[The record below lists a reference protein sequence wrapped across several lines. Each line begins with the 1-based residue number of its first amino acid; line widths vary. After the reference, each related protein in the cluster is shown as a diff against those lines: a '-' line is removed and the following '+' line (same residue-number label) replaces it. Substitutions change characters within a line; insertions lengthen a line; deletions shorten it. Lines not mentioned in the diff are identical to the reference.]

1 MRGYLYRWTARL
13 TMKKTL
19 LTAGSLFLLAAAV
32 MLSHAPKALANSTDI
47 SNARTK
53 YPNIVGTRIDSC
65 FLCHTGSI
73 PGLNPYGAAYKAN
86 GRKVAAFALIESADS
101 DGDGASNLAEI
112 MALTFPGDPADVPA
126 APTST
131 PPPPPTSTPPPP
143 PTNTP
148 LPPTDTPTTPP
159 TAAPT
164 NTPTSPPPPGVTAS
178 PIPTIVG
185 TAIPTATFT
194 AIPSGTPRVGPTAT
208 MTPHCHDD
216 DCRGKKNP
224 KHPNKHKRHRH
235 RHRFKGR

>member
-1 MRGYLYRWTARL
+1 MRVYLYRWMARL

-19 LTAGSLFLLAAAV
+19 IIAGSLFLLAAAI

-73 PGLNPYGAAYKAN
+73 PALNPYGAAYKAN
-86 GRKVAAFALIESADS
+86 GRNIAAFAMIESVDS

-126 APTST
+126 APTA
-131 PPPPPTSTPPPP
+131 TPPPP

-148 LPPTDTPTTPP
+148 LPPTATPTTPP

-164 NTPTSPPPPGVTAS
+164 NTPTSPPPPGVTPS

-216 DCRGKKNP
+216 DCRGGKNP
-224 KHPNKHKRHRH
+224 KPPHKHKRHRH
-235 RHRFKGR
+235 RHRFSGR